1 MTTKVA
7 VIGANGNIGSAVV
20 HDLSSREKYEVYA
33 VARTPSKVTYSLPN
47 VKIVQGDASKPEG
60 LISEIKGIDV
70 LVSAIYFDI
79 PPSDLINIAK
89 EAGAKRIII
98 VGGAGSL
105 LVAEGGPR
113 LIDTPEFPEEYKELA
128 SAGVK
133 FYDELTPISDYD
145 WTFFSPPAEIG
156 PGPKTGKF
164 RIGGDVLLTD
174 EDGNSKISYDDYAV
188 ALVDELENGK
198 FLKKRFTAA
207 Y

>member
-20 HDLSSREKYEVYA
+20 HDLSSRGKYEVYGI
-33 VARTPSKVTYSLPN
+33 ARTPSKVDYSLPN
-47 VKIVQGDASKPEG
+47 VKIIEGDASKPETFVP
-60 LISEIKGIDV
+60 EIKGIEV

-79 PPSDLINIAK
+79 PPADIIKIAQD
-89 EAGAKRIII
+89 AGAKRVII
-98 VGGAGSL
+98 VGGAASL
-105 LVAEGGPR
+105 LVSEGGPR
-113 LIDTPEFPEEYKELA
+113 LIDTPDFPDEYRELA
-128 SAGVK
+128 NTGVK
-133 FYDELTPISDYD
+133 FYDELTPITYYD
-145 WTFFSPPAEIG
+145 WTFFSPPIEIG

-174 EDGNSKISYDDYAV
+174 KNGDSKISYDDYAI

-198 FLKKRFTAA
+198 FIKKRFTAA